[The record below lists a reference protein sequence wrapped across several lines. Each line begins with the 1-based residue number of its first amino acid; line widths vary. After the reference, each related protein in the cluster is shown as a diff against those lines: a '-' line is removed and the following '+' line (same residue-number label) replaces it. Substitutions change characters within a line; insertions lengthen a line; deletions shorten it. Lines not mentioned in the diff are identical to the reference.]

1 MIRHSLDEGLREPH
15 AWLSRSRRFLR
26 QSISGLLF
34 YMEFLTITTALL
46 AALLTAAYWNQH
58 QQRYAALDR
67 TVAVRAAAH
76 RLQFGFAEGQA
87 SIQLL
92 LADPHAGDGERQKA
106 IALLRAAIGDLAST
120 QLSNDQATDGANIL
134 AAVRHDESVH
144 RPNLRCPRGVAV
156 TGESNRRSA

>member
-67 TVAVRAAAH
+67 V
-76 RLQFGFAEGQA
+76 
-87 SIQLL
+87 
-92 LADPHAGDGERQKA
+92 
-106 IALLRAAIGDLAST
+106 
-120 QLSNDQATDGANIL
+120 LS
-134 AAVRHDESVH
+134 R
-144 RPNLRCPRGVAV
+144 
-156 TGESNRRSA
+156 

>member
-106 IALLRAAIGDLAST
+106 IALLRAAISL
-120 QLSNDQATDGANIL
+120 
-134 AAVRHDESVH
+134 
-144 RPNLRCPRGVAV
+144 
-156 TGESNRRSA
+156 RRSFPTTKPQTAQTPLPQSATTKASIDQISAARVASQ